1 MSDYVVFSGSSHK
14 ELTQKLCDRLGIDTG
29 KVIAKFFS
37 NKGAH
42 SFPSFT
48 YLVKILNLGIRLI
61 ILLKILKSF
70 V

>member
-42 SFPSFT
+42 SFPSF
-48 YLVKILNLGIRLI
+48 IW
-61 ILLKILKSF
+61 
-70 V
+70 